1 MKKIVKAMITC
12 IVLVLTMVLFVGCV
26 PNNAESATRKM
37 KEEGYSVSSYSVNSD
52 GVTEAIIA
60 VEKELFDDTLIAV
73 WFDSIENAKAY
84 MEKYTEEEDELI
96 KRKGKCVYIGTADA
110 IEDFED

>member
-1 MKKIVKAMITC
+1 MKKFIK
-12 IVLVLTMVLFVGCV
+12 VLTTCVVLMFTMLLFAGCV
-26 PNNAESATRKM
+26 PNNAESATKKM
-37 KEEGYSVSSYSVNSD
+37 KEEGYSVSSYTVNSE
-52 GVTEAIIA
+52 GVTEAIFA
-60 VEKELFDDTLIAV
+60 VEKELFGDTLIAV